1 MELSKKKLSVKQIIA
16 IVSAVAVLVVVGLVF
31 YFTSG
36 SNKYIAKMEN
46 ANDTLSYAL
55 GVHYAQGYST
65 ELMQQTYG
73 IDVSYIPHVVE
84 GMIAVDQED
93 DAEKLASY
101 VGTSLAINL
110 ELMLQNANRTLLG
123 KDAKCEINVAKFFEI
138 FYVAANG
145 SDAGMVV
152 SKAEQFLTS
161 LNDRIQVNAPAI
173 TSETCDSIAVALA
186 VSTAANFDQFITDGY
201 RVDLSYK
208 GTILEAMKTTANT
221 IAAEEKAFQV
231 GVTMGIRFAYE
242 ILPGLQSEFFD
253 APDNFNKDNFYAAF
267 FATIQKDESL
277 LLDNIQ
283 SATIVNQA
291 YKKKIEAKQQAYQA
305 EIDALF
311 AENKAAGIAFLEE
324 NKKQEGVHVTA
335 SGLQYQVL
343 KEGKGAK
350 PVATDIVKV
359 HYHGTLVD
367 GTVFDSSVSRGEPLD
382 ILLSSVIP
390 GWTEGVQLMNVG
402 AKYRFVIPYELAY
415 GIYGSASIQPYSALI
430 FEVELLD
437 IVK

>member
-1 MELSKKKLSVKQIIA
+1 
-16 IVSAVAVLVVVGLVF
+16 
-31 YFTSG
+31 
-36 SNKYIAKMEN
+36 
-46 ANDTLSYAL
+46 
-55 GVHYAQGYST
+55 
-65 ELMQQTYG
+65 
-73 IDVSYIPHVVE
+73 
-84 GMIAVDQED
+84 
-93 DAEKLASY
+93 
-101 VGTSLAINL
+101 
-110 ELMLQNANRTLLG
+110 
-123 KDAKCEINVAKFFEI
+123 
-138 FYVAANG
+138 
-145 SDAGMVV
+145 
-152 SKAEQFLTS
+152 
-161 LNDRIQVNAPAI
+161 
-173 TSETCDSIAVALA
+173 
-186 VSTAANFDQFITDGY
+186 
-201 RVDLSYK
+201 
-208 GTILEAMKTTANT
+208 
-221 IAAEEKAFQV
+221 
-231 GVTMGIRFAYE
+231 MGIRFAYE

-253 APDNFNKDNFYAAF
+253 TPDNFNKDNFYAAF

-277 LLDNIQ
+277 FLDNIQ

-415 GIYGSASIQPYSALI
+415 GIYGSVSIQPYSALI

>member
-1 MELSKKKLSVKQIIA
+1 
-16 IVSAVAVLVVVGLVF
+16 
-31 YFTSG
+31 
-36 SNKYIAKMEN
+36 MEN

-145 SDAGMVV
+145 SDA
-152 SKAEQFLTS
+152 
-161 LNDRIQVNAPAI
+161 PAI

-186 VSTAANFDQFITDGY
+186 VNTAANFDQFITDVY

-221 IAAEEKAFQV
+221 VAAEEKAFQV

-343 KEGKGAK
+343 NEGKGAK

-382 ILLSSVIP
+382 ILLSSVMP

-415 GIYGSASIQPYSALI
+415 GIYGSVSIQPYSALI

>member
-1 MELSKKKLSVKQIIA
+1 MEFSKKKLSVKQIIA

-145 SDAGMVV
+145 SDA
-152 SKAEQFLTS
+152 
-161 LNDRIQVNAPAI
+161 PAI

-186 VSTAANFDQFITDGY
+186 VNTAANFDQFITDVY

-221 IAAEEKAFQV
+221 VAAEEKAFQV

-343 KEGKGAK
+343 NEGKGAK

-415 GIYGSASIQPYSALI
+415 GIYGSVSIQPYSALI

>member
-1 MELSKKKLSVKQIIA
+1 MELSKKKLSVKLIIA

-36 SNKYIAKMEN
+36 SNKYIAKMEI

-145 SDAGMVV
+145 SDA
-152 SKAEQFLTS
+152 
-161 LNDRIQVNAPAI
+161 PAI

-186 VSTAANFDQFITDGY
+186 VNTAANFDQFITDVY

-221 IAAEEKAFQV
+221 VAAEEKAFQV

-343 KEGKGAK
+343 NEGKGAK

-415 GIYGSASIQPYSALI
+415 GIYGSVSIQPYSALI